1 MALLLAHAAVSLFC
15 LGAVWF
21 VQVVHYPL
29 FAAVGAAEWGAYHEA
44 HRVRTGWLLAVPM
57 LAQLGLG
64 AAVVAVRPEGV
75 GAGTAVA
82 ALVLTVAVFAV
93 TFLAA
98 VPDHERLGRG
108 WDPAVGRRLVRVNA
122 VRTALWTGQAAL
134 AVALVAHA
142 S

>member
-1 MALLLAHAAVSLFC
+1 VALLLAHAAVSLFC

-29 FAAVGAAEWGAYHEA
+29 FAAVGTAQWGAYHEA
-44 HRVRTGWLLAVPM
+44 HRVRTGWVLAGPM

-64 AAVVAVRPEGV
+64 LLVVVVRPAGV
-75 GAGTAVA
+75 DA
-82 ALVLTVAVFAV
+82 ALAAGALALTVAVFAV

-98 VPDHERLGRG
+98 VPDHDRLGRG

-122 VRTALWTGQAAL
+122 VRTALWTAQGAL
-134 AVALVAHA
+134 AVALVAA
-142 S
+142 AA